1 MIYIIYLDNC
11 ASTKI
16 DTKVLGLMYQL
27 NENIYGNPSS
37 LHKEGQKARKYIEEA
52 REKISMYLGIK
63 ANEIIFTSSGS
74 ESNNMAIKGIA
85 ESSKYTGN
93 EIISS
98 PIEHSSVKNTL
109 EELSKK
115 GFIIKYVKVNEKGL
129 IDIEHLKNLINA
141 NTRLISIIHGNN
153 EIGTLQDIKEIG
165 RLARSKNILFHI
177 DAVQSFGKMLIYPKD
192 LGINLMTFSSHKI
205 YGPKGIGGLY
215 LQEGCKIQKL
225 LDGGYQERNR
235 RAGTENTV
243 GICAFAKATEIIYSK
258 IHEENKQIEELR
270 NYMEKQILKKISD
283 VEINGSIEKRLPN
296 LSSIS
301 IKNTS
306 AESILYAL
314 DIKGVCISSGSA
326 CSSGALK
333 SSHVL
338 NNIGFD
344 KKKSLETL
352 RISLGRYN
360 TKEEIDSFVNIL
372 SEAVSHERN
381 FNDLY

>member
-1 MIYIIYLDNC
+1 
-11 ASTKI
+11 
-16 DTKVLGLMYQL
+16 MYQL